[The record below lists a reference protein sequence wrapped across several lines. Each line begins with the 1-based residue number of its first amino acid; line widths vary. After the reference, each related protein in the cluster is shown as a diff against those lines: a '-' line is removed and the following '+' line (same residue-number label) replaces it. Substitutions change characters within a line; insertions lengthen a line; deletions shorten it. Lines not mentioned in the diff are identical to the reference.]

1 MELNLTN
8 PSKEYGYLN
17 VKKSESH
24 LIKIVKF
31 IEKPSVKK
39 AKALIK
45 TKGLWNSGMFFAR
58 KDSIINNFKKFEKKI
73 LKNCYISINH
83 LKPEQKEK

>member
-1 MELNLTN
+1 MELNPDH

-17 VKKSESH
+17 VKKSGSH

-45 TKGLWNSGMFFAR
+45 TKALWNSGMFFAR
-58 KDSIINNFKKFEKKI
+58 KKDSIINNFKKFEKKI
-73 LKNCYISINH
+73 FKKLLHIYV
-83 LKPEQKEK
+83 